1 MRAGRTHM
9 LRLFW
14 AAITSLCLLA
24 SASAQTTYTPPPYVI
39 GDSICEGIAYV
50 RPAPGYVRRGAMI
63 YDLIGWLDALPE
75 GSPVIFCAGTNDAAA
90 RIRGVRYSVEAVISI
105 VRAKKLRMTW
115 IGPVRTTR
123 PWDRHSDE
131 IGTYLA
137 LHLAHLGVRY
147 VSLRAI
153 KFERSELAGDG
164 IHFTPK
170 GYRRIAK
177 LAGGLQ

>member
-1 MRAGRTHM
+1 
-9 LRLFW
+9 
-14 AAITSLCLLA
+14 
-24 SASAQTTYTPPPYVI
+24 
-39 GDSICEGIAYV
+39 
-50 RPAPGYVRRGAMI
+50 MI
-63 YDLIGWLDALPE
+63 YDLIGWLEALPS
-75 GSPVIFCAGTNDAAA
+75 GASVVFCAGTNDAAV
-90 RIRGVRYSVEAVISI
+90 RSRGFRYSVAAVLSI

-115 IGPVRTTR
+115 IGPVRTKR

-131 IGTYLA
+131 IDTYLA
-137 LHLAHLGVRY
+137 LQLARAGVRY

-153 KFERSELAGDG
+153 KFKRSELAGDG

>member
-1 MRAGRTHM
+1 MV
-9 LRLFW
+9 RLFW
-14 AAITSLCLLA
+14 AAIASLCLLGC
-24 SASAQTTYTPPPYVI
+24 ASAQTAYTPPPYVI

-63 YDLIGWLDALPE
+63 YDLIGWLEALPS
-75 GSPVIFCAGTNDAAA
+75 GASVVFCAGTNDAAS
-90 RIRGVRYSVEAVISI
+90 RIRGYRYSVEAVLTV
-105 VRAKKLRMTW
+105 VRENKLRMTW

-131 IGTYLA
+131 IDTYLA
-137 LHLAHLGVRY
+137 LHLARAGVRY

-170 GYRRIAK
+170 GYRRVAK